1 MASKCRKFEPNI
13 FNKTKCQNCFSAKE
27 QHSAEALENNKAS
40 RKISKCGY
48 LFVAPDYDFSNPLD
62 KSKRWQRRFF
72 VLYDDGEL
80 TYSVDENPDTVP
92 QGTIDM
98 NKCTDVKDAEAKTTH
113 SNSMSVITPEKTI
126 YIKAN
131 SKEEL
136 QWWHDVLLVYPRS
149 MAKPKQRR
157 FTVPSYS
164 FLNKENLQ
172 TSSSSNVSA
181 KSNTEET
188 VSKGRFEVEKV
199 KGKDQPFATYRGVRS
214 MKHKTDKHYQEG
226 LRKSSSL
233 HDLTSENKELSDLAS
248 SRFLSQSGDGLNT
261 EGPLAYSDG
270 VTLLAGMDNN
280 NPYATLPRRTWQSL
294 AGISN
299 SPAALQLSNGQDSS
313 DHSSTSSLSSQRPGS
328 SDDRSALKTRN
339 ASEKS
344 RLHRERSVSL
354 KNFPNHLSL
363 PKISSSVTAISVDR
377 IGHPEQTSVRSDVV
391 DGHASSGGAQAG
403 SQNETDELKMAK
415 STEMHVNRTT
425 PPPPS
430 PSKTPTSPGT
440 KFEDLMYMKKG
451 WLIKMG
457 TSEKD
462 WKKHWFVLTG
472 NSLRYYK
479 DAKAEEG
486 GSLDGRIDLSSC
498 YDIVELTIPRNYGF
512 RIKTGNGEYV
522 LSAMT
527 SGIRNNWMKAIR
539 LCMDLQ
545 SGVKKAGPNA
555 ESTPSITS
563 QRTSDD
569 LDLDSSTN
577 SQLLTGNPEKSR
589 PLRDLTKPA
598 RRHYSDVNPSNVG
611 KLFSL
616 KDMGNHDVM
625 LSQKSAILS
634 LPAEKHLE
642 QVVANTSESI
652 ESQSTS
658 SSKSGN
664 FPSTSSQETF
674 WSSTTG
680 LPMRRYVEGS
690 DSLTSSGQSSESL
703 PKSGGRSGGDKS
715 EDEEE
720 RMRRAKSPSTK
731 IKERS
736 RTKTPKLHSP
746 PPEQKE
752 PYNFHMSIP
761 GERVGDDHDS
771 VHSEDMDEEHYDDGH
786 IEDIGATASSGADVT
801 LVDLLEN
808 EVVSLKDRLE
818 TTQQELVKM
827 HDANRDLTNKLQSVV
842 REKDT
847 SQIPILK
854 RQLKE
859 SKDSIQRQ
867 KSEIDGLKSK
877 LDMSNSK
884 LTGTE
889 KALSEALKDLKQE
902 KDRFLKASNDW
913 SKKVRTLE
921 SQAKEAIHKMERHRD
936 NLMMKE
942 KECRRLENEL
952 KADQNKLRDYE
963 REILKLKAV
972 EQEYRQAK
980 ERLDDSERHV
990 STLKIELSEKDVQ
1003 CKKME
1008 SDYEQQLRDMIQEYA
1023 KERDDMEH
1031 HLEDTKK
1038 KLMEA
1043 QRKTTISDS
1052 LTSDITD
1059 IMREKDDIIA
1069 QLEEKM
1075 IENDRKM
1082 VDLTEELNAEVEEN
1096 SELQHNVEILQKE
1109 RDSIQKKLK
1118 ELEKSVSQYQ
1128 SQITR
1133 IEKENAFIRKQT
1145 EDLRKENT
1153 DLEEKIF
1160 VEKGDHSKLL
1170 KDRDDLKI
1178 DVEELETEVMQLRE
1192 ALSKAEKHGLD
1203 KVSSV
1208 DREHENTM
1216 LHTLVHAE
1224 SEVNQL
1230 SDAVLGMRKTFEMIL
1245 PQIKEG
1251 EQKKKLVVI
1260 AEMMED
1266 LGRKCNT
1273 VTDILKDGID
1283 VDTIQEHNVKSEN
1296 SQLLE
1301 VVQKEKD
1308 ALQKNYDEAE
1318 DEMKRLRK
1326 DHSDL
1331 QDKYKKLKKDVDAK
1345 EPVNTSELKYK
1356 AKLESLNSKI
1366 ETLASKHKIQ
1376 LKKKPMVTSK
1386 VISEEIE
1393 DQLSLL
1399 DEKISIIGQV
1409 LQSQEPKQ
1417 AADGQSEDESES
1429 DDSEFYSE
1437 SEEESEEEMESDED
1451 TKDESLMTDVSDNS
1465 QLISKLKEM
1474 KQQLELTNSK
1484 LKDITLDMS
1493 DMSDASEKG
1502 TEAESFENEG
1512 ELRKTLIK
1520 CGDKIDSLTRRLS
1533 EEVRRGKREA
1543 PKFSDNTW
1551 AFQEC
1556 LHKIRERMSDI
1567 KDLVHE
1573 HEELDAKEIKVIQQ
1587 KLNGLTEYVEH
1598 VDSLIESD
1606 WEIAGKLAKQE
1617 SKFQHLLARK
1627 EKAARKS
1634 TLKYEDKLHLY
1645 GDRLA
1650 FEAMILIQMAVL
1662 VQRQQSGSIYKDIL
1676 LREIHDVNL
1685 QILELQRRV
1694 DSTDMH
1700 QSINDAD
1707 KDIVSSY
1714 AALLAERIVL
1724 EGQIASCAIMPETEM
1739 LANAEILSALQVSDS
1754 PAILATE
1761 IFIRSQLDSSLAQQF
1776 KKYAENMD
1784 QFSNHIITKAV
1795 IQGEITHAL
1804 QQVKKKFYSQCG
1816 NTDDLPLLVSRERKF
1831 AFEQLESRRKKI
1843 LDIVNEYEPMAMTI
1857 LIQLIEIEKGPGSP
1871 TVDVVCNKI
1880 SSLVLKQAEE
1890 FKKALNT
1897 SDSVEKAKLQSIVDH
1912 IYAEMEDV
1920 VAIFKEEYECY
1931 VQTAS
1936 PDIDHK
1942 VLRYS
1947 VDSVAENLAGI
1958 TIQKAVLEGSFS
1970 VVANLYSQS
1979 PDVSE
1984 AQFLEK
1990 RDGEELQDFIQSLGQ
2005 ILLTEAE
2012 NKQALAADL
2021 RKRGVDREA
2030 LSGASSRIADLVGV
2044 IPDLEAYPQMIDA
2057 YTATLV
2063 REAMCQAQ
2071 LTYTTYKLK
2080 LQYHGEL
2087 RDIKLK
2093 LEAGQKVELPSEITK
2108 ETASDIQ
2115 ASLTTFEE
2123 ILENKYQDESAVL
2136 ELLES
2141 EIKKLRSVS
2150 PDQFETQLKKLE
2162 KTFQQE
2168 VSNSKERQNVH
2179 IDVLRQE
2186 VNTVVQRVE
2195 KFLEEYEKQ
2204 KAGLVADY
2212 EDRIAT
2218 FQDEF
2223 DMLRIDHEHELEQVK
2238 QDIMTAVSAIK
2249 ANEET
2254 LESGNPEQEQLL
2266 QMQLDAQR
2274 EEFRRFLE
2282 EVLQKIQVADVSEE
2296 LRERLEAQLHH
2307 LRIPSEQTLQQDM
2320 SLPTTPQ
2327 PMGSSTPNIKDLSQ
2341 VSKGEE
2347 TLLEEMEKSEDVVAQ
2362 ELSPHKQELE
2372 QLKREK
2378 EKALADEMRTT
2389 KAALDAM
2396 RKAYEVDLE
2405 QEKERYRH
2413 ALKTM
2418 FTDDYVQ
2425 EIRHRHEQEVGRLR
2439 EELKQ
2444 VKMHYE
2450 SKTEDYKLLE
2460 DRLERTKVDYQQHI
2474 NQLNSS
2480 NEHLTE
2486 MLNSEIEK
2494 LKQFISSRTTGTVTG
2509 SSTIE
2514 EELYDAQIMVRVK
2527 DTELQKLR
2535 NQVKNLENSV
2545 ERAVE
2550 EQRYTMTQ
2558 YLQQL
2563 KKNQELKQRLES
2575 ESFPQRELKESSQD
2589 DDRGVRSLR
2598 RAPSFHHRARS
2609 PSPEGP
2615 SPRKE
2620 AEGHHSRDSY
2630 RRRHLQPKD
2639 LKRSKSSPSI
2649 PYVFDGKLGAGGM
2662 VLSGSEKTGRDS
2674 GGKSSKSSRGSKS

>member
-1 MASKCRKFEPNI
+1 
-13 FNKTKCQNCFSAKE
+13 
-27 QHSAEALENNKAS
+27 
-40 RKISKCGY
+40 
-48 LFVAPDYDFSNPLD
+48 
-62 KSKRWQRRFF
+62 
-72 VLYDDGEL
+72 
-80 TYSVDENPDTVP
+80 
-92 QGTIDM
+92 
-98 NKCTDVKDAEAKTTH
+98 
-113 SNSMSVITPEKTI
+113 
-126 YIKAN
+126 
-131 SKEEL
+131 
-136 QWWHDVLLVYPRS
+136 
-149 MAKPKQRR
+149 
-157 FTVPSYS
+157 
-164 FLNKENLQ
+164 
-172 TSSSSNVSA
+172 
-181 KSNTEET
+181 
-188 VSKGRFEVEKV
+188 
-199 KGKDQPFATYRGVRS
+199 
-214 MKHKTDKHYQEG
+214 
-226 LRKSSSL
+226 
-233 HDLTSENKELSDLAS
+233 
-248 SRFLSQSGDGLNT
+248 
-261 EGPLAYSDG
+261 
-270 VTLLAGMDNN
+270 
-280 NPYATLPRRTWQSL
+280 
-294 AGISN
+294 
-299 SPAALQLSNGQDSS
+299 
-313 DHSSTSSLSSQRPGS
+313 
-328 SDDRSALKTRN
+328 
-339 ASEKS
+339 
-344 RLHRERSVSL
+344 
-354 KNFPNHLSL
+354 
-363 PKISSSVTAISVDR
+363 
-377 IGHPEQTSVRSDVV
+377 
-391 DGHASSGGAQAG
+391 
-403 SQNETDELKMAK
+403 MAK

-425 PPPPS
+425 PSPPS

-486 GSLDGRIDLSSC
+486 GTLDGRIDLSSC
-498 YDIVELTIPRNYGF
+498 YDIAELNIPRNYGF

-545 SGVKKAGPNA
+545 SGVKKNLVHGSNA
-555 ESTPSITS
+555 ESTSTIPTP
-563 QRTSDD
+563 RTIDD
-569 LDLDSSTN
+569 LDLESSTN
-577 SQLLTGNPEKSR
+577 SQLSTGNPEKSR
-589 PLRDLTKPA
+589 TLRDLTKPV

-616 KDMGNHDVM
+616 KDMSSNDVL
-625 LSQKSAILS
+625 LSQSAILS
-634 LPAEKHLE
+634 LPTEQHLE
-642 QVVANTSESI
+642 QAVANTSESI

-664 FPSTSSQETF
+664 YPSTSSQETF

-690 DSLTSSGQSSESL
+690 DSLISSRQSAESL
-703 PKSGGRSGGDKS
+703 PKPGGRSGGEKS

-746 PPEQKE
+746 PPEQKD
-752 PYNFHMSIP
+752 PYNFRMSIP
-761 GERVGDDHDS
+761 GERVGEDHDS
-771 VHSEDMDEEHYDDGH
+771 VHSEDMDEEPYDDGH
-786 IEDIGATASSGADVT
+786 IEADDLGATASSGADVT

-827 HDANRDLTNKLQSVV
+827 HDANRDLTNKLQTVV

-859 SKDSIQRQ
+859 SKDTIQRQ

-889 KALSEALKDLKQE
+889 KALSEALRDLKQE
-902 KDRFLKASNDW
+902 KDRFVKASNDW

-921 SQAKEAIHKMERHRD
+921 SQTKEAIHKMERHRD
-936 NLMMKE
+936 NLMIKE
-942 KECRRLENEL
+942 KECRRMENEL

-980 ERLDDSERHV
+980 ERLDDLDRHV
-990 STLKIELSEKDVQ
+990 SALKIELSEKDVQ
-1003 CKKME
+1003 FKKME
-1008 SDYEQQLRDMIQEYA
+1008 SDYEQQIRDMIQEYT

-1043 QRKTTISDS
+1043 QRKTTMSDS
-1052 LTSDITD
+1052 LTCNITD

-1082 VDLTEELNAEVEEN
+1082 VELTEELTAEVEEN

-1109 RDSIQKKLK
+1109 RDNIQKKLK

-1128 SQITR
+1128 SQLTR
-1133 IEKENAFIRKQT
+1133 MEKENASIRKHM

-1153 DLEEKIF
+1153 DLGEKIF

-1192 ALSKAEKHGLD
+1192 LLKKTEEHGLEKLSID
-1203 KVSSV
+1203 SEQV
-1208 DREHENTM
+1208 NTM
-1216 LHTLVHAE
+1216 FHTLVLAE

-1251 EQKKKLVVI
+1251 EHKKKLVVV

-1266 LGRKCNT
+1266 LGRKCNA
-1273 VTDILKDGID
+1273 VTDILKDGIG
-1283 VDTIQEHNVKSEN
+1283 VDEIPEHNVKSEK

-1301 VVQKEKD
+1301 VVQKEKVT
-1308 ALQKNYDEAE
+1308 LQKKYDEAE

-1326 DHSDL
+1326 DLSDL
-1331 QDKYKKLKKDVDAK
+1331 QDKCKKLEKEDADAK
-1345 EPVNTSELKYK
+1345 APVNPIELNYK
-1356 AKLESLNSKI
+1356 TKLESLNSKI

-1376 LKKKPMVTSK
+1376 IQKKPMTSFQATSK

-1399 DEKISIIGQV
+1399 DEKISAVGQV
-1409 LQSQEPKQ
+1409 LQSQEPKHS
-1417 AADGQSEDESES
+1417 AVGHSEDESES

-1437 SEEESEEEMESDED
+1437 SEEESEEGTESDED
-1451 TKDESLMTDVSDNS
+1451 TKDESCMTDVSDNS
-1465 QLISKLKEM
+1465 QLIFKLKEM

-1484 LKDITLDMS
+1484 LKDVTLDMS
-1493 DMSDASEKG
+1493 DMSEASGKGNG
-1502 TEAESFENEG
+1502 TESLETEG
-1512 ELRKTLIK
+1512 DLRKTLIN

-1533 EEVRRGKREA
+1533 EEVRRGKREP

-1556 LHKIRERMSDI
+1556 VHKFRERMAELTV
-1567 KDLVHE
+1567 LVHK
-1573 HEELDAKEIKVIQQ
+1573 HEELSAKEVKVIQQ
-1587 KLNGLTEYVEH
+1587 KFNGLREYVEH
-1598 VDSLIESD
+1598 MDNLIESD

-1650 FEAMILIQMAVL
+1650 FEAMILVQMAVL
-1662 VQRQQSGSIYKDIL
+1662 VQRQQSGSIYKDTL

-1694 DSTDMH
+1694 DSTDMS
-1700 QSINDAD
+1700 QSLNDAD

-1724 EGQIASCAIMPETEM
+1724 EGQIASCAIMPDNEM

-1754 PAILATE
+1754 PAVLATE
-1761 IFIRSQLDSSLAQQF
+1761 IFIRSQLDSSLGQQL
-1776 KKYAENMD
+1776 KKFAENMD
-1784 QFSNHIITKAV
+1784 QFSNHILTKAV
-1795 IQGEITHAL
+1795 MQGEITHAL

-1816 NTDDLPLLVSRERKF
+1816 NTNDLPLLVTKERKF
-1831 AFEQLESRRKKI
+1831 AFEQLESRRNKI

-1871 TVDVVCNKI
+1871 TVGVVCDKI
-1880 SSLVLKQAEE
+1880 SSLVLKQVEE
-1890 FKKALNT
+1890 FNKALNT
-1897 SDSVEKAKLQSIVDH
+1897 SDSVEQAKLQSIVDH

-1947 VDSVAENLAGI
+1947 IDSVVEDLAGI
-1958 TIQKAVLEGSFS
+1958 TVQKAVLEGAFS

-1984 AQFLEK
+1984 AQFFEK
-1990 RDGEELQDFIQSLGQ
+1990 IEGEELQDFVQSLGQ

-2021 RKRGVDREA
+2021 RKRGFDRET

-2093 LEAGQKVELPSEITK
+2093 LEAGQTVELPSEITK

-2115 ASLTTFEE
+2115 ASLITFEE
-2123 ILENKYQDESAVL
+2123 ILENKYQDESAVM

-2141 EIKKLRSVS
+2141 EIKQLGSVS

-2168 VSNSKERQNVH
+2168 LSNSKERQNVH

-2186 VNTVVQRVE
+2186 INTVVQRVE

-2204 KAGLVADY
+2204 KTGLIADY

-2218 FQDEF
+2218 LQDEF
-2223 DMLRIDHEHELEQVK
+2223 DILRIDHEQELEQVK

-2266 QMQLDAQR
+2266 QIQLDAQR

-2282 EVLQKIQVADVSEE
+2282 EVLQKIQMADVSD
-2296 LRERLEAQLHH
+2296 LKERLEAQLRQ
-2307 LRIPSEQTLQQDM
+2307 LQISPEQTLQQEM
-2320 SLPTTPQ
+2320 PLPITQQ
-2327 PMGSSTPNIKDLSQ
+2327 PVGTSTPNIKDSSH
-2341 VSKGEE
+2341 VSEGDES
-2347 TLLEEMEKSEDVVAQ
+2347 LLKEMERSEDIVVL
-2362 ELSPHKQELE
+2362 EMSPHKQELE

-2474 NQLNSS
+2474 NQLHSS

-2545 ERAVE
+2545 ERSVE

-2563 KKNQELKQRLES
+2563 KKNQELKQKLES
-2575 ESFPQRELKESSQD
+2575 ESFPQREMKDCSQD
-2589 DDRGVRSLR
+2589 DDRGVRALR

-2620 AEGHHSRDSY
+2620 AEGHLSRDSY

-2662 VLSGSEKTGRDS
+2662 VLAGSEKTGRDS
-2674 GGKSSKSSRGSKS
+2674 SGKSSKSSRGSKS